1 VGEDLGREDHARDSA
16 RHVAGAAPVHGAVRD
31 DGVEWRM
38 VPGVEWEHVDD
49 VDVAVEQ
56 QGASA
61 AGAGEARDEL
71 GPPLEGE
78 AVGDHRVSR
87 DERGIGLRDVDR
99 GAGGLQP
106 RGEVC
111 LERSLLPRGCAG
123 DVRRR
128 VEADQGL
135 QQLDEL
141 LLAVAD
147 RRADALFERGELLDL
162 QTELHLEGKRSHNA
176 TVNPGTAALARGLSV
191 LCALADDPSASG
203 GLGVVALAELVGGDK
218 SQLSRTLRTLEEHG
232 FVERD
237 ADTLAYRLGWR
248 LFAVAARVGESQLL
262 AAAPP
267 VLRGLVRELGESV
280 HLSVRQGDQVLTLLS
295 ESPAAT
301 LHAPGRV
308 GGLTP
313 LASTSAGRVLAFDLD
328 AAELKELSL
337 AGYAAEIASA
347 RALGYAIVREEFE
360 PGLVAAAAPIR
371 DGAGRVVAA
380 LNVSAPRFRF
390 EDRLD
395 EAASRVLEAAGVL
408 SAAIGGK
415 TAVAS

>member
-1 VGEDLGREDHARDSA
+1 
-16 RHVAGAAPVHGAVRD
+16 
-31 DGVEWRM
+31 
-38 VPGVEWEHVDD
+38 
-49 VDVAVEQ
+49 
-56 QGASA
+56 
-61 AGAGEARDEL
+61 
-71 GPPLEGE
+71 
-78 AVGDHRVSR
+78 
-87 DERGIGLRDVDR
+87 
-99 GAGGLQP
+99 
-106 RGEVC
+106 
-111 LERSLLPRGCAG
+111 
-123 DVRRR
+123 
-128 VEADQGL
+128 
-135 QQLDEL
+135 
-141 LLAVAD
+141 
-147 RRADALFERGELLDL
+147 
-162 QTELHLEGKRSHNA
+162 LHLEGKRSHNA

-191 LCALADDPSASG
+191 LCALADDPSARD

-218 SQLSRTLRTLEEHG
+218 SQLSRTLQTLEEHG

-248 LFAVAARVGESQLL
+248 LFAVAARVGETQLL
-262 AAAPP
+262 TAAPP
-267 VLRGLVRELGESV
+267 VLRSLVRELGESV

-328 AAELKELSL
+328 AAELEELGL
-337 AGYAAEIASA
+337 GDYAAAIASA

-390 EDRLD
+390 DERLD
-395 EAASRVLEAAGVL
+395 DAAVRVLDAAGVL

-415 TAVAS
+415 TAVAA